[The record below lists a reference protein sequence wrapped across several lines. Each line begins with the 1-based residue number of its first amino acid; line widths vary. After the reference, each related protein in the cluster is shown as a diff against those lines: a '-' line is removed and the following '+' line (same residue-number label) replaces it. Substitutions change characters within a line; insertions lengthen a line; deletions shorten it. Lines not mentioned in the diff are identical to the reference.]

1 MRKTQTIF
9 TIFCCLFA
17 FGSFAQSTSLS
28 GKVLDAKTQDP
39 ILFASVALYLNDILI
54 SGAETDMDGNYHFDL
69 MQGGIYAIEVT
80 YIGYQPKKMTGVVI
94 YEGQKNLIDISIQ
107 EGVLMDEIEVI
118 GYKEPLIKQDNTSQG
133 STISNE
139 TITNLP
145 TRSINGLAKTSA
157 GVASSDNGN
166 KLNIRSSRTDAT
178 VYYIDGIQVRGNLIP
193 ETEISKKDAR
203 KYKKRTKREAKE
215 NKINQKLEY
224 HKFPSTE
231 DYNYVAENGYLSTKN
246 EPLST
251 FSIDVDRASYS
262 NLRRYI
268 NDNQLPPADAVR
280 VEEMINY
287 FHYNYEQPTNKDP
300 FSITTEYAECP
311 WNKKTS
317 LLHIGIQG
325 KNIDM
330 DEIPDANLV
339 FLVDVSGSM
348 NSANKLP
355 LVKESLKMLVRK
367 LRPTDRI
374 SLVTYAGATQL
385 VLPPTMVSK
394 APAIL
399 AAIDALGAGGSTAGA
414 SGIKLAYETAR
425 KYFIPK
431 GNNRVLLA
439 TDGDFNVGVSSDA
452 ELQRIIETE
461 REHGIFLSVLGY
473 GTGNYKDNK
482 MQILADKGN
491 GNHSYIDNIKEAEKV
506 LIEEMAS
513 TLFTIAKDVKI
524 QIEFNPAEVA
534 EYRLI
539 GYENRL
545 LANEDFN
552 DDKKDAG
559 ELGAGHT
566 VTAIYEIKT
575 KASKIR
581 KNKAVDA
588 LKYQT
593 NRKTPQEF
601 SNELATI
608 KLRYKKPDGD
618 KSKLI
623 EEVIPNRTSKLDQT
637 SDNLRWAAA
646 IAQFGLTIRGSKYVK
661 QRDYQTIIANAE
673 AAMGVDKNGY
683 RAEALQLMQRVQEL
697 DDPSLSSK

>member
-1 MRKTQTIF
+1 MS
-9 TIFCCLFA
+9 
-17 FGSFAQSTSLS
+17 SFAQKTSLH
-28 GKVLDAKTQDP
+28 GKVTDSVTGEP
-39 ILFASVALYLNDILI
+39 VIFAGIALYKNGVLH
-54 SGAETDMDGNYHFDL
+54 SGAETDLDGRYHFQDIQAGKYDL
-69 MQGGIYAIEVT
+69 EAT
-80 YIGYQPKKMTGVVI
+80 YIGYQPMRITDVI
-94 YEGQKNLIDISIQ
+94 LYEGQRNLIDLALT
-107 EGVLMDEIEVI
+107 EGIVMDEIEVI
-118 GYKEPLIKQDNTSQG
+118 GYREPLIRADNTSQG
-133 STISNE
+133 SIVTKEEIR
-139 TITNLP
+139 NLT
-145 TRSINGLAKTSA
+145 TRSINGLSKTSA
-157 GVASSDNGN
+157 GVGSSNDR
-166 KLNIRSSRTDAT
+166 LNIRGDRTDAT
-178 VYYIDGIQVRGNLIP
+178 VYYVDGVAVRGNLIH
-193 ETEISKKDAR
+193 EESTKSQKKKLRRAKRKGKEIYS
-203 KYKKRTKREAKE
+203 Y
-215 NKINQKLEY
+215 
-224 HKFPSTE
+224 PSTE
-231 DYNYVAENGYLSTKN
+231 DYNYVAENDYLSTKN

-268 NDNQLPPADAVR
+268 NSNQLPPLDAVR

-287 FHYNYEQPTNKDP
+287 FHYDYKQPSKKEP
-300 FSITTEYAECP
+300 FSITTEYTDCP
-311 WNKKTS
+311 WNKKNT

-325 KNIDM
+325 RDV
-330 DEIPDANLV
+330 DLADIPDANLV

-367 LRPTDRI
+367 LRPTDKI

-385 VLPPTMVSK
+385 VLPPTPVTMS
-394 APAIL
+394 PAIL
-399 AAIDALGAGGSTAGA
+399 SAIDALGAGGSTAGA

-425 KYFIPK
+425 KFFVPN

-452 ELQRIIETE
+452 ELQRIIEKE
-461 REHGIFLSVLGY
+461 RENGIFLSVLGY

-513 TLFTIAKDVKI
+513 TLYTIAKDVKI
-524 QIEFNPAEVA
+524 QIEFNPSEVA
-534 EYRLI
+534 EYRLV

-575 KASKIR
+575 KASKKK

-593 NRKTPQEF
+593 KNNISQNF
-601 SNELATI
+601 AGELATI
-608 KLRYKKPDGD
+608 KLRYKKPDGN

-623 EEVIPNRTSKLDQT
+623 EEAISNKTVKLDQT

-646 IAQFGLTIRGSKYVK
+646 IAQFGLTIRNSKYVK
-661 QRDYQTIIANAE
+661 KKDYQTIIANAE
-673 AAMGVDKNGY
+673 AAMGLDKNGY
-683 RAEALQLMQRVQEL
+683 RAEALQLMQRMQEL
-697 DDPSLSSK
+697 DDPRLSSK

>member
-1 MRKTQTIF
+1 MI
-9 TIFCCLFA
+9 CCLITI
-17 FGSFAQSTSLS
+17 SSYAQTTSLS
-28 GKVLDAKTQDP
+28 GNVTDAVTNEP
-39 ILFASVALYLNDILI
+39 VMFAAVALYLEGVLY
-54 SGAETDMDGNYHFDL
+54 SGAETDLDGNYHFPDL
-69 MQGGIYAIEVT
+69 QSGTYDIEVSF
-80 YIGYQPKKMTGVVI
+80 IGYQPLKLKDVVV
-94 YEGQKNLIDISIQ
+94 YEGQHNIVDVSIT
-107 EGVLMDEIEVI
+107 EGVVMEEIEVI
-118 GYKEPLIKQDNTSQG
+118 AYREPLIRQDNTSQA
-133 STISNE
+133 SSISSE
-139 TITNLP
+139 EIKNLP
-145 TRSINGLAKTSA
+145 QRNINGLAKTSA
-157 GVASSDNGN
+157 GVGSTDSGRQ
-166 KLNIRSSRTDAT
+166 LNVRGGRSDAT
-178 VYYIDGIQVRGNLIP
+178 TYYIDGVAVRGNLIP
-193 ETEISKKDAR
+193 DNKTIKKAERKAR
-203 KYKKRTKREAKE
+203 KLNKKAHKE
-215 NKINQKLEY
+215 KKSTPEIQ
-224 HKFPSTE
+224 HIPSTE
-231 DYNYVAENGYLSTKN
+231 DYDYIAENGYLSTKH

-262 NLRRYI
+262 NLRRFI
-268 NDNQLPPADAVR
+268 NSHQMPPLDAVR

-287 FHYNYEQPTNKDP
+287 FHYDYEQPSNKDP
-300 FSITTEYAECP
+300 FSITTEYTTCP
-311 WNKKTS
+311 WNKKNT

-325 KNIDM
+325 KEIDLK
-330 DEIPDANLV
+330 DIPDANLV

-374 SLVTYAGATQL
+374 ALVTYAGSTRV
-385 VLPPTMVSK
+385 VLPSTSVSK

-425 KYFIPK
+425 KFFIK
-431 GNNRVLLA
+431 SGNNRVLLA
-439 TDGDFNVGVSSDA
+439 TDGDFNVGISSDA
-452 ELQRIIETE
+452 ELQRIIEKE
-461 REHGIFLSVLGY
+461 REDGIFLSVLGY

-482 MQILADKGN
+482 MQVLADKGN
-491 GNHSYIDNIKEAEKV
+491 GNHAYIDNIKEAEKV

-513 TLFTIAKDVKI
+513 TLYTIAKDVKI

-534 EYRLI
+534 EYRLV

-575 KASKIR
+575 KATKQ
-581 KNKAVDA
+581 KKKKAVDA
-588 LKYQT
+588 LKYQVER
-593 NRKTPQEF
+593 NASPQYKD
-601 SNELATI
+601 ELATI
-608 KLRYKKPDGD
+608 KLRYKKSDGD

-623 EEVIPNRTSKLDQT
+623 AETISNQTTSLEKT

-646 IAQFGLTIRGSKYVK
+646 VAQFGLTIRNSRYVK
-661 QRDYQTIIANAE
+661 KKDYPSIIANAE

-683 RAEALQLMQRVQEL
+683 RAEAIQLMQRMQEI
-697 DDPSLSSK
+697 DDPSLSVNEQ